1 MQVPPSLQPVLESLR
16 TAPLAGDRNSAA
28 AAAIAAAPP
37 AATCPL
43 PCAPEAEVHGEARP
57 VRATAPGVLTAE
69 DSTAGGL
76 LSNTSELLLLQL
88 GAQQSVTAATAA
100 QTGEFATASGPLG
113 PAAAAATTATHT
125 AAAAANTTNSEAA
138 PGLFTGHSCQS
149 RISTPGNGSGLSPAL
164 MMISRA
170 SSASQQGVTSRI
182 CSGTSRLGRMTR
194 ASTGAGPTSPSG
206 PGLTPVGGSCS
217 DNPVPSQ
224 SPLAEWD
231 SSKGVGAAGQP
242 LGGQDTAGAVTTT
255 GAPALPMCIF
265 LPGSS
270 GAAGSAAATP
280 PLTPFAAV
288 PSQQRPGVSGR
299 MSGSGVASR
308 LAQSSSVEPQQLPQA
323 TDAVL
328 SCSPGTVASGRSPGN
343 TPSTLS
349 TLTRRLSRF
358 LSRANTYSGGA
369 PAASSTP
376 TGGLLKWNTR
386 SSRHVSPSSMASDPK
401 AAHGGAEPKTGN
413 CGSPPRSSFAA
424 ALAALVPSPTAHNS
438 TPVNSCRTTGNGYV
452 ARPSGRGRKSC
463 GSPVRTSL
471 QLPAG
476 SSVVLPPSGHTPPFG
491 SGDKLIRKSMSSGG
505 ALNGHDRAGYAYGR
519 LQPPGLEARLCDDDH
534 DSHSADQLGDLG
546 FMGRDEHVLSSHG
559 QRRHS
564 NNQRALITGRAST
577 GSCVSPS
584 DERGGH
590 TSPLAALSP
599 RRSVGAYTPYESAP
613 VWSGGSRR
621 IAASPGQQNDTDGGA
636 RGHSNSGAA
645 CGRAYNSSMARS
657 STGIQFTGSYG
668 RRFGGTSP
676 RGPNTGIMVT
686 PRRPAV
692 QASPG
697 AVIGS
702 GLMTPTA
709 GGFASGIA
717 PQRSQGAVEA
727 AAASR
732 GEGAGAEGKPA
743 HVGGI
748 VLTGRTDSDLQVR
761 WDAQRVLGRRTQALH
776 LLTCLTF
783 PGCS

>member
-1 MQVPPSLQPVLESLR
+1 MQVPPTLQPVLESLR
-16 TAPLAGDRNSAA
+16 NTPFAGGRSSA

-43 PCAPEAEVHGEARP
+43 PCAPEAEVQDEARR

-69 DSTAGGL
+69 NSTAGGL

-88 GAQQSVTAATAA
+88 GAEQSVTTAA
-100 QTGEFATASGPLG
+100 AALTGEFATASGPLA
-113 PAAAAATTATHT
+113 PAAAAAATVTHA

-138 PGLFTGHSCQS
+138 PGLTAVRDNMLYAGHSGRS
-149 RISTPGNGSGLSPAL
+149 RISAPGNGSGLSPAL

-170 SSASQQGVTSRI
+170 SSASQQGIASRI

-194 ASTGAGPTSPSG
+194 ANTGAGPASPAG

-217 DNPVPSQ
+217 DTPLPSQ
-224 SPLAEWD
+224 TPPAEWD
-231 SSKGVGAAGQP
+231 SSQVAGTAGQP
-242 LGGQDTAGAVTTT
+242 HGGQDTTGAV
-255 GAPALPMCIF
+255 AARANPALPTCLL

-270 GAAGSAAATP
+270 GAVGSAATTP

-288 PSQQRPGVSGR
+288 PTQQRPGVCGR
-299 MSGSGVASR
+299 LSGSGVASR
-308 LAQSSSVEPQQLPQA
+308 LAQSSSAEPQQVPA
-323 TDAVL
+323 VTDVVL
-328 SCSPGTVASGRSPGN
+328 SASPGTVTSGRSPGTN
-343 TPSTLS
+343 STLS

-369 PAASSTP
+369 PAGSSTP
-376 TGGLLKWNTR
+376 TGGLLKWNAR
-386 SSRHVSPSSMASDPK
+386 SSRHVSPPSMASDPK
-401 AAHGGAEPKTGN
+401 AAHGAVEPKAGT

-438 TPVNSCRTTGNGYV
+438 TPGNSCRTTGNGYV
-452 ARPSGRGRKSC
+452 AKQSGRGRRSC
-463 GSPVRTSL
+463 GSPVRASL

-476 SSVVLPPSGHTPPFG
+476 SSIVLPPSGHAPPFG
-491 SGDKLIRKSMSSGG
+491 SRDQVMRKSMSSGG
-505 ALNGHDRAGYAYGR
+505 ALDAHDRAGYAYGR
-519 LQPPGLEARLCDDDH
+519 RQPPGLEGGLGDDDQDH
-534 DSHSADQLGDLG
+534 SHSTDILGDLG
-546 FMGRDEHVLSSHG
+546 FMGRNEHVLSAHG
-559 QRRHS
+559 QRHLS
-564 NNQRALITGRAST
+564 NNARAVITGRAST
-577 GSCVSPS
+577 GSCTSPGG
-584 DERGGH
+584 ERGGLMA
-590 TSPLAALSP
+590 PLAALSP
-599 RRSVGAYTPYESAP
+599 RRSVGAYTSYESAP
-613 VWSGGSRR
+613 VWSGGGRR
-621 IAASPGQQNDTDGGA
+621 VPGPSGHQQHDTNGRS

-645 CGRAYNSSMARS
+645 CGQAYNSSIARS

-692 QASPG
+692 QASHG
-697 AVIGS
+697 MVVLGS

-717 PQRSQGAVEA
+717 PQRSVEA

-743 HVGGI
+743 QVSR
-748 VLTGRTDSDLQVR
+748 VELAGRTDSDLQVCPN
-761 WDAQRVLGRRTQALH
+761 G
-776 LLTCLTF
+776 
-783 PGCS
+783 